1 MIYTLITL
9 TAAALLVAIDQGIKA
24 WAASA
29 LAPVGN
35 MPLLPGV
42 IELRFHLNT
51 GAAFSML
58 EGKQT
63 FLILFTGAALL
74 AVAWYLLFRRPKKRV
89 EYIGWLL
96 VLAGGLGN
104 LIDRVLHGQV
114 VDYFNFLFMNF
125 AVFNFADVLITT
137 GIGLLLLSLLLELLA
152 ERKNARAAAD
162 CAPEADDGAV

>member
-1 MIYTLITL
+1 MRMKKM
-9 TAAALLVAIDQGIKA
+9 VFQR
-24 WAASA
+24 AS
-29 LAPVGN
+29 G
-35 MPLLPGV
+35 
-42 IELRFHLNT
+42 R
-51 GAAFSML
+51 
-58 EGKQT
+58 
-63 FLILFTGAALL
+63 
-74 AVAWYLLFRRPKKRV
+74 
-89 EYIGWLL
+89 GWLL

-162 CAPEADDGAV
+162 SAPEADDGAV

>member
-114 VDYFNFLFMNF
+114 VDFSSSIL
-125 AVFNFADVLITT
+125 
-137 GIGLLLLSLLLELLA
+137 
-152 ERKNARAAAD
+152 
-162 CAPEADDGAV
+162 